1 MKESNGWYL
10 VWSCPTLSF
19 PIERVALNAKL
30 QLTASGGALQPPSHS
45 PPLNALGFGALGAGQ
60 VAGLGAPIV
69 NPVAAA
75 GAGGGGGGAGGPAA
89 NLGAWAAAGPNS
101 KLVAVASGHLV
112 RLWWVS
118 EQTGHGEPSA
128 REIGTFSVNAPA
140 APVSALVLAAQ
151 QQQQQ
156 PPHLQQHPPPPIVHS
171 HIVKGPG
178 GACAAGVG
186 KVDELFFIG
195 AQLVALDSARG
206 RIGVWHGATG
216 NWQVQDVGHSITS
229 FDTAGLEFL
238 LLGSANGA
246 IYYIGLRPLYT
257 TYLYS

>member
-10 VWSCPTLSF
+10 VWSCPALPFS
-19 PIERVALNAKL
+19 IERIALNAKL
-30 QLTASGGALQPPSHS
+30 QLSSSGGALQPPGHS

-60 VAGLGAPIV
+60 AAAGLGVPAA

-75 GAGGGGGGAGGPAA
+75 GAGGAA
-89 NLGAWAAAGPNS
+89 APNLGAWAAAGPNS

-118 EQTGHGEPSA
+118 EQTGRGDLSA

-151 QQQQQ
+151 QLRPAAAAQ
-156 PPHLQQHPPPPIVHS
+156 PQVQHS
-171 HIVKGPG
+171 HVKVVSSASGSSS
-178 GACAAGVG
+178 AAAAAVG
-186 KVDELFFIG
+186 NVDELFFIG
-195 AQLVALDSARG
+195 AQLVAIDSARG

-238 LLGSANGA
+238 LLGSASGA
-246 IYYIGLRPLYT
+246 IYYIGSRSRTLSSL
-257 TYLYS
+257 